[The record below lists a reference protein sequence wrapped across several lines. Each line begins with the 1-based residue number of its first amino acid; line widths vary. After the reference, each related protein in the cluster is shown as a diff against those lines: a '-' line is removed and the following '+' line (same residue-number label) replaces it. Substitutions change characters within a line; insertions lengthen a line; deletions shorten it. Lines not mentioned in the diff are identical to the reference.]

1 MLHWAFGRW
10 TALAL
15 HDRRI
20 STAPTYTGEGVAP
33 AAGAHIQPRRVLHMT
48 TVHTFPFVVRGVA
61 SCIAALSAFGNT
73 AVDMSAREPFA
84 VAIRLRVDRS
94 ISASR
99 FTDRLKTE
107 TEAIWGMYG
116 IEFAWSDADDDAPPP
131 STVSFDV
138 RVERQAEQRRQTEW
152 PTVLGQVVM
161 KPPHPVWRPI
171 HLSLNAT
178 ERVLAELTSDR
189 PSVGIVLDRDLG
201 RALGRVLAHEIGHVL
216 LDVSDHDRTGLM
228 RAAFRG
234 DFLADPDRRPF
245 RLTCRGVD
253 RLGKRL
259 RELTGDPQ
267 AAVQLRS
274 TRLNVEGVDPVSE
287 SSRGPSCISTKPAQ

>member
-1 MLHWAFGRW
+1 L
-10 TALAL
+10 
-15 HDRRI
+15 
-20 STAPTYTGEGVAP
+20 
-33 AAGAHIQPRRVLHMT
+33 
-48 TVHTFPFVVRGVA
+48 
-61 SCIAALSAFGNT
+61 IAALSAFGST
-73 AVDMSAREPFA
+73 AVDMAASEPFA

-94 ISASR
+94 ISAGR

-131 STVSFDV
+131 STVSLDV
-138 RVERQAEQRRQTEW
+138 RVERRAEERRQTES
-152 PTVLGQVVM
+152 PTVLGHVVM
-161 KPPHPVWRPI
+161 KPPLPAWRPI

-178 ERVLAELTSDR
+178 ERVLAERMGER
-189 PSVGIVLDRDLG
+189 PSAGIVLDRELA

-245 RLTCRGVD
+245 RLACSGVD

-259 RELTGDPQ
+259 RELTGEPQ
-267 AAVQLRS
+267 AAVPLRS
-274 TRLNVEGVDPVSE
+274 TRLNVESRDAVRE
-287 SSRGPSCISTKPAQ
+287 SSGGPSCISTQPAQ